1 MTLFHVCNHQM
12 VFLQYLYLKSVTD
25 FVVWLINMYHST
37 ITVTDFSYKYC
48 RKPSDDGRHEAQR
61 HGYLLLLITSYIYHI
76 ALLHII
82 LSTLTEIANN
92 GITFLKYILNVNKF
106 PRQET
111 FQSWFVV
118 CRMNYNYARYINLR

>member
-1 MTLFHVCNHQM
+1 MAPFHVCNHQM

-106 PRQET
+106 PRQEM
-111 FQSWFVV
+111 FQS
-118 CRMNYNYARYINLR
+118 